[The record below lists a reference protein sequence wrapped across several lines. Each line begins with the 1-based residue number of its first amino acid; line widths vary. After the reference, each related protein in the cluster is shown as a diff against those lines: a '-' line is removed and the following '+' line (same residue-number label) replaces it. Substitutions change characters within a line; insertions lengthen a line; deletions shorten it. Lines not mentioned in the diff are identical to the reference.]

1 MSETVR
7 AYVFL
12 LIAIVSEVTAS
23 TALRA
28 TEGFTKLWPSVIT
41 VVAYVISFYA
51 LGQTLI
57 HIKLGIAYSIWSGI
71 GIILVT
77 LLGFLIYK
85 QRLDWPAIAGIIL
98 IILGVVVIQLFSE
111 EAAVGS

>member
-7 AYVFL
+7 AYIFL
-12 LIAIVSEVTAS
+12 LVAIVSEVTAS

-41 VVAYVISFYA
+41 VAAYVISFYA
-51 LGQTLI
+51 LAQTLI

-77 LLGFLIYK
+77 LLGFFIYK
-85 QRLDWPAIAGIIL
+85 QKLDWPAIAGIIL
-98 IILGVVVIQLFSE
+98 IIIGVIVIQLFSE